1 MHLQGLS
8 AENWTRRF
16 NFQPEGL
23 SEVVFLQLV
32 AVWSSP
38 TRISGIIFRLR
49 VTSLLFHINSF
60 SFFFSQHRFHISVDC
75 RSLIRLMLD
84 PDEKT
89 RITCEGILE
98 DTWCEQGMEKVVD
111 EMRRPS
117 LAPDDTRSLPVM
129 SNRKR
134 SSIVPKPPTLPTIH
148 SNGKQ
153 NISRRGEIPTSIG
166 TRWSKFMKIKSNPP

>member
-1 MHLQGLS
+1 MDWAYKCIRPSVQTYISFVTQPLYRMHQN
-8 AENWTRRF
+8 AKNRHKNR
-16 NFQPEGL
+16 PCKR
-23 SEVVFLQLV
+23 
-32 AVWSSP
+32 A
-38 TRISGIIFRLR
+38 LR
-49 VTSLLFHINSF
+49 VTSLLFHIDSF

-98 DTWCEQGMEKVVD
+98 DTWCEQGIEKVVN

>member
-1 MHLQGLS
+1 MYIFTTLEFPTHSVGFHLLTASVAGPSRFFS
-8 AENWTRRF
+8 ACPVWFVTRR
-16 NFQPEGL
+16 N
-23 SEVVFLQLV
+23 
-32 AVWSSP
+32 
-38 TRISGIIFRLR
+38 
-49 VTSLLFHINSF
+49 TSLLYIYIFLNTVS
-60 SFFFSQHRFHISVDC
+60 ISVDC

-117 LAPDDTRSLPVM
+117 LAPDDTRSLPVT

-148 SNGKQ
+148 STGKQ
-153 NISRRGEIPTSIG
+153 NISRCGEIPTSIG
-166 TRWSKFMKIKSNPP
+166 TR